1 MTDKKSIFPPTSMAH
16 EKPNFPSLSPEL
28 RLAEDARFSEAT
40 RDSFFPTTSMGTDTT
55 ITLGTKTKTAANE
68 AAAQK
73 EQVAGN
79 AATSPSAAIEAPQ
92 VSSKEEMQPK
102 VFCKSCRAPRG
113 TTEAGTTDEP
123 LRNFGEMAILQS
135 APKDSKPCSALHSM
149 AISGSLVLKGAT
161 DLAEF
166 KLPKLGAIRFSVG
179 GVLARTSWMALFFPN
194 KLGDGTLAS
203 MEDIQQAGA
212 IESRVKFNF
221 YTDKDGK
228 EFVSGYHD
236 GSGTSGYGEPVQS
249 VEATEDKNSTSKSY
263 IADLGDGTII
273 TWYPEESDKTPLST
287 PLPRSKRIDPSTIL
301 VRPIDSEAIT
311 TTTYPEEEIIELIVT
326 FPADSGI
333 EPLYLVFSKPPVKLL
348 EVDLYGNFK
357 NRPRN
362 GTHADHMP
370 SQAALREYL
379 KKTFGENYFLDSDV
393 DKMMNDVATVIIP
406 ARIHQKF
413 SETYGRRNTRND
425 RFQIEKDAA
434 DLRVAVENNFNA
446 IRPYLKQEGLSDD
459 ELDAAKDEMHKL
471 NVEKGWYK

>member
-1 MTDKKSIFPPTSMAH
+1 MAH
-16 EKPNFPSLSPEL
+16 EKPKFPPLSPE
-28 RLAEDARFSEAT
+28 RRAAEDARFEETT
-40 RDSFFPTTSMGTDTT
+40 RDTFFPSTSMATDTA
-55 ITLGTKTKTAANE
+55 ITLGEGTKTKKAANE

-73 EQVAGN
+73 EQATDS
-79 AATSPSAAIEAPQ
+79 AATSPSVAIEAPL
-92 VSSKEEMQPK
+92 VSSTEETLPK
-102 VFCKSCRAPRG
+102 VFCKSCLAPRG
-113 TTEAGTTDEP
+113 TTEAGTKDEP

-135 APKDSKPCSALHSM
+135 APEDSDPGSALHGM
-149 AISGSLVLKGAT
+149 AASGALVLKGAT

-179 GVLARTSWMALFFPN
+179 GVLARTPWMALFFPN

-348 EVDLYGNFK
+348 EIDLYGNFK

-370 SQAALREYL
+370 SQAALKEYL
-379 KKTFGENYFLDSDV
+379 NINFHDQLAKHEIN
-393 DKMMNDVATVIIP
+393 KMMNNVATIIIP

-413 SETYGRRNTRND
+413 SETYGQRNNRYD
-425 RFQIEKDAA
+425 RYQIKKDAA

-459 ELDAAKDEMHKL
+459 DLDMAKEEMHKL
-471 NVEKGWYK
+471 NIEQGWYK